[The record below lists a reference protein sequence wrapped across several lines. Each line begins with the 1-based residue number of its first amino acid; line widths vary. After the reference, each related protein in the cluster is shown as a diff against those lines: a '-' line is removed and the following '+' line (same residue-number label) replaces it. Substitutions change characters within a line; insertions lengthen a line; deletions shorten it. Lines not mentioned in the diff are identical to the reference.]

1 MGVVKNKK
9 VSRRS
14 NKDTVLGRK
23 LFALRKKM
31 PSIVIDKWYDWFAVQ
46 SPGMSK
52 GTFNFITRGEY
63 IAKKNEMLAARS
75 LSAGAELLQ
84 EYRNQIR
91 QVIGN

>member
-46 SPGMSK
+46 SPGC
-52 GTFNFITRGEY
+52 
-63 IAKKNEMLAARS
+63 
-75 LSAGAELLQ
+75 LS
-84 EYRNQIR
+84 
-91 QVIGN
+91 